1 MQVDPRLA
9 AALTIQLEQWRAT
22 LDSGALRV
30 GWKLGIGD
38 SERIG
43 EGPAVGHLT
52 SATQLEPGSM
62 HWGRGGAR
70 LHADAEVGIEL
81 GADVA
86 PNADRNASRAAIA
99 GYGAALELVDL
110 GAPPGSAEEIVAAN
124 VFHRAFALGSLDRP
138 WPSDGVEGRLIV
150 NGEARASAAAP
161 PDYADLLLAVAALLD
176 AVGERLR
183 AGDRMLMG
191 SVVQVP
197 IAAGDEVI
205 ADLGTLGR
213 VGLTIA
219 P

>member
-22 LDSGALRV
+22 LSAGALRV
-30 GWKLGIGD
+30 GWKLGVGD

-52 SATQLEPGSM
+52 SATQLEPGSV
-62 HWGRGGAR
+62 HRDRGGAR
-70 LHADAEVGIEL
+70 LHADAEVAIEL
-81 GADVA
+81 GVDVE
-86 PNADRNASRAAIA
+86 PNADRNAVRAAIA

-110 GAPPGSAEEIVAAN
+110 GAPLGDPEEVVAAN
-124 VFHRAFALGSLDRP
+124 VFHRAFAFGPLDRP
-138 WPSDGVEGRLIV
+138 WPSDGVESCLIV
-150 NGEARASAAAP
+150 NGELRASAAAP

-176 AVGERLR
+176 AVGEQLQ
-183 AGDRMLMG
+183 AGDRMIMG

-197 IAAGDEVI
+197 IAAGDDVI